1 MFHEQNPK
9 LKKKTKVKVKITTEI
24 KPPKKEKVKTR
35 KGKRKNEINIG
46 EVSKKTKNSTR
57 ESKTL
62 SVNQIVEKKYNKT
75 RKKAVKDLVDFNN
88 FLRDVVVEQSQMT
101 VIDDEQKKAVN
112 LYNAL
117 VNDSKRVF
125 YDRKNNKTL
134 IK

>member
-9 LKKKTKVKVKITTEI
+9 LKKKTKVKVKIKTEV

-117 VNDSKRVF
+117 VNDSKSVF
-125 YDRKNNKTL
+125 YATEKITRHL
-134 IK
+134 